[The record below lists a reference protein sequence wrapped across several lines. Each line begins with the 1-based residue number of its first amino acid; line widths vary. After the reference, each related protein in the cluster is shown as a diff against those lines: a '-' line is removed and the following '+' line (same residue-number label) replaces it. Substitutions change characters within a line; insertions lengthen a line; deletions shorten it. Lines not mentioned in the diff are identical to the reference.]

1 MYQFVETIKMINGC
15 VCNLSYHN
23 DRLNN
28 TRHYFWQTDKNIDL
42 NDYIIPQENNND
54 IIKVRVLYGK
64 DGIEDISYS
73 KYAMRN
79 IKRLKIVSDS
89 NIEYR
94 FKSADRSA
102 INALADK
109 KGDCDDIIISKNSL
123 LTDSS
128 FTNIALFDGHSW
140 YTPKHPLL
148 KGTKRALLIEKG
160 IIKEKDILE
169 NDIYKYK
176 AIRLFN
182 AMIEFGDIDIP
193 INKESLS

>member
-28 TRHYFWQTDKNIDL
+28 TRHYFWQTDKDIDL

-109 KGDCDDIIISKNSL
+109 KGDRDEIIISKNSL

-160 IIKEKDILE
+160 IIKEKNILE

>member
-1 MYQFVETIKMINGC
+1 MINGC

-28 TRHYFWQTDKNIDL
+28 TRRYFWQTDKNIDL

-64 DGIEDISYS
+64 DGIEDVSYS

-109 KGDCDDIIISKNSL
+109 KKDCDEIIISKNSL

-160 IIKEKDILE
+160 IIKEKNILE

>member
-28 TRHYFWQTDKNIDL
+28 TRHYFWQTDEDIDL

-64 DGIEDISYS
+64 DGIEDVSYS

-102 INALADK
+102 TNALADK
-109 KGDCDDIIISKNSL
+109 KKDCDDIIISKNSL
-123 LTDSS
+123 LTESS

-169 NDIYKYK
+169 NEIYKYK